1 MNCPEVGQ
9 KENEENVFEKH
20 RQIFEEELIPNYW
33 GSVAPEPILAKED
46 DSYFIYEFEGSCENF
61 FHNQILKEKT
71 ERR

>member
-33 GSVAPEPILAKED
+33 GREVCGTRAYP
-46 DSYFIYEFEGSCENF
+46 C
-61 FHNQILKEKT
+61 
-71 ERR
+71 